1 MILLDASTTPITFG
15 DLTPLL
21 TFGGAIGGVLV
32 SWAML
37 RAQVQQLRDELLAT
51 RTDMREIRSS
61 LADIAKI
68 GEHERRLGSLEDA
81 RRDHDTRI
89 GALDRSV
96 ARIKGAADAAR
107 RHDSSP
113 SVPMP
118 DDDSDRN
125 LG

>member
-1 MILLDASTTPITFG
+1 VILLDASSAPITFG

-21 TFGGAIGGVLV
+21 TFAGAIGGVLV

-68 GEHERRLGSLEDA
+68 GEHDRRLGALEEA

-89 GALDRSV
+89 GALDRSL
-96 ARIKGAADAAR
+96 ARIRGAAEAAR

-113 SVPMP
+113 SIPMP
-118 DDDSDRN
+118 DEDSDKHR
-125 LG
+125 